1 MSQFNTL
8 DFALFL
14 VLAVVLVRSVANG
27 RRGLVLLMFCVV
39 FVVAATNE
47 FVAFGLLVGATI
59 AFVIGRLIQRAR
71 DGFSR
76 YLMLSC
82 GLVLVWAGALFS
94 SRYDWLQSAT
104 ERALVL
110 FPSLESFHLRS
121 AVVVWS
127 SRLGTSFIALR
138 LSSYLIECTYR
149 QTRLGFT
156 TFLNFVMFL
165 PAYTAGPVDR
175 PWNFAEKLAQPVRNI
190 SIRKS
195 LDRILTGLVKKY
207 VLADLIQPY
216 SINKLSVSSA
226 EVPVLWLGLLAYCMY
241 IYWDFSGYTDIA
253 LGVGGCLCIQLPE
266 NFNRPYLKGN
276 LSEFWNSWTSV
287 LRDLHMS
294 CFPFGLETTFFRQ

>member
-175 PWNFAEKLAQPVRNI
+175 PWNFAEKLAQR
-190 SIRKS
+190 
-195 LDRILTGLVKKY
+195 
-207 VLADLIQPY
+207 
-216 SINKLSVSSA
+216 
-226 EVPVLWLGLLAYCMY
+226 
-241 IYWDFSGYTDIA
+241 
-253 LGVGGCLCIQLPE
+253 
-266 NFNRPYLKGN
+266 
-276 LSEFWNSWTSV
+276 
-287 LRDLHMS
+287 
-294 CFPFGLETTFFRQ
+294 